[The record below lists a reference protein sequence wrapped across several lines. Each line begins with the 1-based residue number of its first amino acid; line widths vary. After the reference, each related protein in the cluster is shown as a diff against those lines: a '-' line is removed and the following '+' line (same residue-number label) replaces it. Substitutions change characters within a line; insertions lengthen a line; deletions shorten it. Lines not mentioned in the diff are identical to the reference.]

1 MSALLVSRE
10 AGKRLCISWR
20 VRQKKLYASRAE
32 EFPAVHCLMNGI
44 RGTLSFHCALQAA
57 QADASCC
64 CTETQ

>member
-1 MSALLVSRE
+1 MSAYLVSRE

-32 EFPAVHCLMNGI
+32 ALLAVRCPMNGI
-44 RGTLSFHCALQAA
+44 RGTLSFHCALPAA

-64 CTETQ
+64 CTETN